1 MTNTPGLHGQD
12 RKILQRHAHTRTAE
26 QVFRTDW
33 VNSLEI
39 TAGLPNCIYGPMIET
54 AVPAQ
59 TSLSVRDS
67 LRRRCGSG
75 HQKKLRAVV
84 QMKILAGGIDDG
96 RRTWGLHQKRHDRG
110 FCGSLQS
117 RLQSQ
122 NHDTQDLRKIRYR
135 LDRSPA
141 LRLLIVSSRLQAVL
155 ATSH

>member
-59 TSLSVRDS
+59 TSLSVRGS

-96 RRTWGLHQKRHDRG
+96 RRLWC
-110 FCGSLQS
+110 CGSRTQADPSQAKNSATVRSQS
-117 RLQSQ
+117 VR
-122 NHDTQDLRKIRYR
+122 
-135 LDRSPA
+135 
-141 LRLLIVSSRLQAVL
+141 
-155 ATSH
+155 